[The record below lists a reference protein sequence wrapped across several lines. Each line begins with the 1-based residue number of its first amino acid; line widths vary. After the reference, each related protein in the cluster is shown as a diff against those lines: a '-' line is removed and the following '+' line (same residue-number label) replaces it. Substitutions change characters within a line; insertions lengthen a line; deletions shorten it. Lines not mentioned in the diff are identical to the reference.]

1 MKSPEIEPHVKALI
15 FDMDGTLLNTITV
28 HYQAWETT
36 CAKYGI
42 AVTKEYFYNLTG
54 RPILEIGRQI
64 VHDFQVS
71 VSPELIVAEKEA
83 LVKSN
88 NQPIE
93 LIEPIV
99 QLVYNYTGILPMA
112 IGTGS
117 DREKALDMLN
127 KAGLLAY
134 FDCIVSADDVVN
146 HKPHPETFLRCAE
159 QMGID
164 PQYCQVFED
173 GQAGLT
179 AAQSAGMMAT
189 DVKPFYTKPV
199 WN

>member
-117 DREKALDMLN
+117 DREKALDML
-127 KAGLLAY
+127 
-134 FDCIVSADDVVN
+134 
-146 HKPHPETFLRCAE
+146 
-159 QMGID
+159 
-164 PQYCQVFED
+164 FED
-173 GQAGLT
+173 IDKGEIY
-179 AAQSAGMMAT
+179 
-189 DVKPFYTKPV
+189 K
-199 WN
+199 NE